1 MSLKTLCILCAR
13 GGSKGIKDKNLKLVD
28 GKPLI
33 YYPIKAAQK
42 SGVIDKIIISTDSKK
57 IALVAEKLG
66 AEVPFI
72 RPKQLSGDL
81 ATTEDTLKYSLNK
94 YEKITNQKFDIC
106 VFLTATDIF
115 RKVSWIRKA
124 ISILK
129 SDSKLDSVFCG
140 HKTHK
145 NFWELKNNK
154 WIRIKPWMKYYSS
167 RQVRRHIVRE
177 DTGIACASRAD
188 LWRKGKRIGNNVKI
202 VTNSISFTN
211 IDIHEIDDLKLANF
225 AINFLK
231 KALKYSKS
239 VGVITE
245 KSTSGIPIQHHHLLS
260 NKSVKK
266 IGLIL
271 KKKVDFEYN
280 KIIKKSDYNFYL
292 FY

>member
-1 MSLKTLCILCAR
+1 MYFVRKR
-13 GGSKGIKDKNLKLVD
+13 GSKGIKDKNLKLVD

-57 IALVAEKLG
+57 IALIAEKLG

-72 RPKQLSGDL
+72 RPKKLSGDL
-81 ATTEDTLKYSLNK
+81 VTTEDTLRYSLNK

-115 RKVSWIRKA
+115 RKVSWIKKA
-124 ISILK
+124 VSILK

-145 NFWELKNNK
+145 NFWELKNDK

-167 RQVRRHIVRE
+167 RQVRRYIVRE

-202 VTNSISFTN
+202 IENSISFTN

-225 AINFLK
+225 AMKLWK
-231 KALKYSKS
+231 KNLY
-239 VGVITE
+239 
-245 KSTSGIPIQHHHLLS
+245 Q
-260 NKSVKK
+260 
-266 IGLIL
+266 
-271 KKKVDFEYN
+271 
-280 KIIKKSDYNFYL
+280 
-292 FY
+292 